1 MMESRNPNRMSEG
14 FELLGGQSKSDEL
27 HADGAVVPPGPISEH
42 QRVAAALM
50 AELHRH
56 FDADLGA
63 LGGWWIHYRPS
74 VHLGGEEHMPDLVG
88 WRRERLPQQRLP
100 SEPATRVTP
109 DWVCEVLLPHTAFT
123 DRGQKMAYYEQA
135 GVPRVWLVDPMTRT
149 VEVYTRE
156 RQGLELNACFEG
168 DCIARPDPFDD
179 VRLDLGVLWLPPPGE
194 GEEPSP

>member
-1 MMESRNPNRMSEG
+1 MVESRNPDRTGEG
-14 FELLGGQSKSDEL
+14 FELLGGQATADEL
-27 HADGAVVPPGPISEH
+27 HADGAAIPPGPISEH

-63 LGGWWIHYRPS
+63 LGGWWIHYRPC
-74 VHLGGEEHMPDLVG
+74 VQLGDEEHMPDLVG
-88 WRRERLPQQRLP
+88 WRRERLPRQRHP

-109 DWVCEVLLPHTAFT
+109 DWVCEVLLPHTALM
-123 DRGQKMAYYEQA
+123 DRSQKMAHYEHV

-149 VEVYTRE
+149 LEVYLRD
-156 RQGLELNACFEG
+156 RMGLELTACFEG
-168 DCIARPDPFDD
+168 DCIVRADPFDD
-179 VRLDLGVLWLPPPGE
+179 VRLHLGVLWLPPRAE